1 MAFIFAVVLGILMA
15 DNAVSA
21 GIPQCHKVFH
31 QANDNPHPV
40 SSTPIKINLTVA
52 GVFDGAIEVV
62 VYVKIATGYIP
73 NGAGKEGALSV
84 RLLDKKSALQDARK
98 LFYKIYDQ
106 SGSYNWS
113 YNSVHYIFPLR
124 PGLSKFLEAGLKG
137 PTHSRIQGK
146 VQIIGY
152 YTVQCL

>member
-1 MAFIFAVVLGILMA
+1 MAFIFVVVLGILMA

-40 SSTPIKINLTVA
+40 SSTPIKINLTDA
-52 GVFDGAIEVV
+52 GVLDGAIEVLV
-62 VYVKIATGYIP
+62 FASAYIP

-84 RLLDKKSALQDARK
+84 RLLSDKKSALQDARK
-98 LFYKIYDQ
+98 LFFKIYR
-106 SGSYNWS
+106 SVPS
-113 YNSVHYIFPLR
+113 YNSEHYIFPLR

-137 PTHSRIQGK
+137 LTHSRIQGK
-146 VQIIGY
+146 VLIIGY
-152 YTVQCL
+152 YTLQCL